1 MKKTAT
7 SDKKLKLSRTTLKLL
22 NDLEV
27 LTEVRGGD
35 LTQSYNS
42 CGDSA
47 CPLGEKC
54 RL

>member
-1 MKKTAT
+1 MKKTVT
-7 SDKKLKLSRTTLKLL
+7 SNQKLKLRKTTVKILS
-22 NDLEV
+22 DLQIDAV
-27 LTEVRGGD
+27 HGGN

>member
-1 MKKTAT
+1 MKKTVT
-7 SDKKLKLSRTTLKLL
+7 SDTKLKLSKTTLRSLH
-22 NDLEV
+22 DLKDLRV
-27 LTEVRGGD
+27 HGGN

-47 CPLGEKC
+47 CPDGEKC